1 MSVVQ
6 LEDVKELIKTN
17 ANEVNF
23 FQSNHIPQ
31 PLPLD
36 YINALLLDCYCYFIF
51 TPSVS
56 RAVIKEI
63 FFTQFFYAESNFQFK
78 TFQNDQLKCTYHKTC
93 RSVPL

>member
-36 YINALLLDCYCYFIF
+36 YINALLLDCYCYFFF

-63 FFTQFFYAESNFQFK
+63 FFSQFFLCGIQFSI
-78 TFQNDQLKCTYHKTC
+78 QNVPE
-93 RSVPL
+93 RSIKMRIP